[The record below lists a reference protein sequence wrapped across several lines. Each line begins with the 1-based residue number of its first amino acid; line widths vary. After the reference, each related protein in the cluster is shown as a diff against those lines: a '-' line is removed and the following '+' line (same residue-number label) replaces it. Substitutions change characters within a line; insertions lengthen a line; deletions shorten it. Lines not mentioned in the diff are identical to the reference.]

1 MASKKNKRIK
11 LILTKFSV
19 LIYLTT
25 LSRRIV
31 SMLKKYCTI
40 TLTREKVNKRTMFC
54 RYLLIVVVKTIRDVL
69 TTSRALGKNLF
80 TGPLFFKFSK
90 RFNLQPKE
98 QYRKQNIFKNK
109 NTLSCGSQKAAL
121 ISVACSVRPITLH

>member
-11 LILTKFSV
+11 LILTKFS
-19 LIYLTT
+19 LSIYLTT
-25 LSRRIV
+25 LSRRII

-69 TTSRALGKNLF
+69 TSKALGKNLF
-80 TGPLFFKFSK
+80 AAPLFFKFSK

-98 QYRKQNIFKNK
+98 QYGKQNIFKNK

-121 ISVACSVRPITLH
+121 MSVACSVRPITLH